1 MCLINNILLHSRC
14 TVRKTSLVAGFP
26 SSLSAVHLKYPSSC
40 LLMTRGKVTTLVLS
54 ETLVQV
60 MRGFGFPTAAS
71 QFRVTLSPSVAVWLP
86 DMFVIAGGTERKATQ
101 SSHKWKEF
109 TDIRDIQKWRRS
121 ALLMMLAWAAE
132 SQVLSHVSRL
142 KSGHSA

>member
-1 MCLINNILLHSRC
+1 MCLINNILLYSQC
-14 TVRKTSLVAGFP
+14 TVTKTSFVAGFP
-26 SSLSAVHLKYPSSC
+26 KSLSAMHRKYPWSC
-40 LLMTRGKVTTLVLS
+40 LLMTRGKVTTLLS
-54 ETLVQV
+54 ETLVQL
-60 MRGFGFPTAAS
+60 MRGCGFPTAAS

-86 DMFVIAGGTERKATQ
+86 DMFVIAGGTARKATQ
-101 SSHKWKEF
+101 RSHKWKEF

-142 KSGHSA
+142 KSGHST